1 MSATDPQSVA
11 SDQADPKQPGANR
24 PATKKDLARL
34 TLSAP
39 FLVICVLYVTLL
51 ILSNLIAGKMWA
63 PLAGVTLPAAVMLFP
78 VTYIFGDIFTEVYGY
93 ARARLVIWLGFA
105 MCALAV
111 IVYMITI
118 ALPYPDF
125 WTNQEAF
132 AAVLGTTPRVFAAS
146 LVGYLFGEFS
156 NSMILSKLKVKTG
169 GRHLWMRTIGSTVVG
184 EAFDSVI
191 FITVSFAGT
200 MPGAALGQM
209 ILFQYLFKVVFEV
222 VLTPVTYLVIGKL
235 KQVEGVDHFDTDVS
249 YSVL

>member
-1 MSATDPQSVA
+1 MSTTEQQAASV
-11 SDQADPKQPGANR
+11 D
-24 PATKKDLARL
+24 KKDLARL

-51 ILSNLIAGKMWA
+51 ILSNLIAGKMWT
-63 PLAGVTLPAAVMLFP
+63 PLPSVTLPAAVMLFP

-93 ARARLVIWLGFA
+93 ARARLVIWLGFT
-105 MCALAV
+105 MCFLAV
-111 IVYMITI
+111 VVYMVTI

-146 LVGYLFGEFS
+146 LIGYLFGEFS
-156 NSMILSKLKVKTG
+156 NSMILSKLKVRTG

-200 MPGAALGQM
+200 MPGAALLQM
-209 ILFQYLFKVVFEV
+209 ICYQYLFKVVFEV
-222 VLTPVTYLVIGKL
+222 VLTPVTYAVIGRL
-235 KQVEGVDHFDTDVS
+235 KQIEGVDHFDTDVS
-249 YSVL
+249 YRVL